1 MELSDAPSIIL
12 LTFVAKLLIITH
24 NMKKIFKTLLFAVPA
39 IAFLAAPACKEDDG
53 GKFDPFAKIWI
64 NGKNTTNKAQT
75 TQQRLTAEQICKGD
89 SVYLCGNQKPDNT
102 GGPCTGYM
110 IKPTYDGYLPIDT
123 VNNRLPMVNGNV
135 DDGYTPLDENVFLSE
150 QFNWFVTKMVRYTY
164 INERFEC
171 VYSDKVGDTIGYI
184 PTAVRLAAR
193 EELRKLWDDRDA
205 NREAIYK
212 IFNEAFVFYPC
223 TGAEYKRM
231 LEEGIE

>member
-39 IAFLAAPACKEDDG
+39 IALLAAPACKEDDG

-89 SVYLCGNQKPDNT
+89 SVFLCGTMRSYNLAGT
-102 GGPCTGYM
+102 LTGYM

-123 VNNRLPMVNGNV
+123 VNNRLPMENINI
-135 DDGYTPLDENVFLSE
+135 DDGYTPLDKNIFLSE
-150 QFNWFVTKMVRYTY
+150 EWYWYILKMVRDTS
-164 INERFEC
+164 INHMNEY
-171 VYSDKVGDTIGYI
+171 VYSHKCGDTIGYI

-205 NREAIYK
+205 NRDAIRK

>member
-39 IAFLAAPACKEDDG
+39 IALLAAPACKDDDG

-75 TQQRLTAEQICKGD
+75 TQQRLTAEQICQND
-89 SVYLCGNQKPDNT
+89 SITLV
-102 GGPCTGYM
+102 GYFKEANFSSLTYYE
-110 IKPTYDGYLPIDT
+110 IKPTYEGSLRIDT
-123 VNNRLPMVNGNV
+123 ANRRLAMEAGNA
-135 DDGYTPLDENVFLSE
+135 DDGYTPLDENPLISE
-150 QFNWFVTKMVRYTY
+150 KFNWFIQKF
-164 INERFEC
+164 ERDVETDPTGVKHNHIC
-171 VYSDKVGDTIGYI
+171 TDTLGYV

-205 NREAIYK
+205 NWDAIRK
-212 IFNEAFVFYPC
+212 IFNDAFVFYPC

>member
-1 MELSDAPSIIL
+1 M
-12 LTFVAKLLIITH
+12 
-24 NMKKIFKTLLFAVPA
+24 KTLSMLALLATALPLFM
-39 IAFLAAPACKEDDG
+39 LSACKDGGDG
-53 GKFDPFAKIWI
+53 GKFDPYAKIWI
-64 NGKNTTNKAQT
+64 NGKDLTNKAQT

-89 SVYLCGNQKPDNT
+89 SVYLCGNLKPDNT
-102 GGPCTGYM
+102 GGPCIGYM

-123 VNNRLPMVNGNV
+123 VNNRLPMENGNV
-135 DDGYTPLDENVFLSE
+135 DDGYTPLDKNIFLSE
-150 QFNWFVTKMVRYTY
+150 QFNWFVTKMVRDTS
-164 INERFEC
+164 INVMFEY
-171 VYSDKVGDTIGYI
+171 VYSDKVGDTIAYI

>member
-24 NMKKIFKTLLFAVPA
+24 NMKKIFKTLLFAAPA
-39 IAFLAAPACKEDDG
+39 IALLAAPACKDDDG

-89 SVYLCGNQKPDNT
+89 SVYLCGTLRSDNLT
-102 GGPCTGYM
+102 RTLTGYM

-123 VNNRLPMVNGNV
+123 VNNRLPMENINI
-135 DDGYTPLDENVFLSE
+135 DDGYTPLDENIFLSE
-150 QFNWFVTKMVRYTY
+150 KFNWFIIKF
-164 INERFEC
+164 ERDVETDPTGVKHNHTFT
-171 VYSDKVGDTIGYI
+171 DTIGYV

-205 NREAIYK
+205 NWDAIRK
-212 IFNEAFVFYPC
+212 IFNDAFVFYPC